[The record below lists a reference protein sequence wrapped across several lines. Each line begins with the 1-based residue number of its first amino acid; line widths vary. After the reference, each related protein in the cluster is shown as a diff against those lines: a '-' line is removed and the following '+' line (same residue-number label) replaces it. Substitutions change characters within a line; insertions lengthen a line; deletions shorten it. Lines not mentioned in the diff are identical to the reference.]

1 MFWSCYFIQ
10 NAFLRSFFLTN
21 LVKTEVGFKWR
32 INLEALE
39 NNLSEVSGFPTDFP
53 HQEFYGKTLFVGGA
67 KSDYVRWV
75 LPRNYCKILKTVSLD
90 LSLVFKNA
98 PDHNSWVV
106 TTFHSDNFN
115 PLCNCVVSTSDCTNL
130 PNVDSLDITFI
141 LGVVVSQ
148 LHVWLLVLSPTD
160 LMHLSKPFP

>member
-75 LPRNYCKILKTVSLD
+75 LPWNYCKIRKIVWLY
-90 LSLVFKNA
+90 LSLVFENA
-98 PDHNSWVV
+98 RPQITTVEWSLLSTQITSIRFTTAYLVQVYKFAECWQSWCIIYSGCSGKQIACL
-106 TTFHSDNFN
+106 TPSTF
-115 PLCNCVVSTSDCTNL
+115 TN
-130 PNVDSLDITFI
+130 
-141 LGVVVSQ
+141 
-148 LHVWLLVLSPTD
+148 
-160 LMHLSKPFP
+160 